1 MAMKQFNFQSLL
13 SMIVV
18 ATLIAGCTSM
28 SMKPDS
34 RQHIV
39 KEGSE
44 QPLTLQKSSTG
55 QLKAQLLGIP
65 GDSEIIGTKLFT
77 KKNYDGVKNDGE
89 TAFTLTDLHITFYH
103 LRARTGGLS
112 TIAVADFILA
122 NRTQNDKG
130 EHHHFVNIHARGQSG
145 NILGPNSLR
154 IELQRDT
161 CTPGNPVSSGSHQYQ
176 LDIFD
181 QVDGATINW
190 DGSWTYE
197 GKC

>member
-1 MAMKQFNFQSLL
+1 MKQFNLPSAL

-18 ATLIAGCTSM
+18 ATVIAGCTSM
-28 SMKPDS
+28 STKSDNHQYIM
-34 RQHIV
+34 

-44 QPLTLQKSSTG
+44 QPLTLQKSSTDH
-55 QLKAQLLGIP
+55 LKAQILGIP
-65 GDSEIIGTKLFT
+65 GDSEIIGTKLATIPIF
-77 KKNYDGVKNDGE
+77 DGVKRDGE
-89 TAFTLTDLHITFYH
+89 TAFTLTNLHITFYH

-112 TIAVADFILA
+112 TIAIADFTLA

-130 EHHHFVNIHARGQSG
+130 VHHHYVNIYARGQSG

-161 CTPGNPVSSGSHQYQ
+161 CTPGNPVSSGLHQYQ

-181 QVDGATINW
+181 QIERAGINW

>member
-1 MAMKQFNFQSLL
+1 MKQFNLPSVL
-13 SMIVV
+13 SMIVA
-18 ATLIAGCTSM
+18 ATVIAGCTSL
-28 SMKPDS
+28 STKSDNH
-34 RQHIV
+34 QHIV

-44 QPLTLQKSSTG
+44 QPLTLEKSSTDH
-55 QLKAQLLGIP
+55 LKAQLLGIP

-77 KKNYDGVKNDGE
+77 KKTYDGVKNDGE
-89 TAFTLTDLHITFYH
+89 TAFNLTDLHLTFYH

-112 TIAVADFILA
+112 TIVVADFILA

-181 QVDGATINW
+181 QVETATINW
-190 DGSWTYE
+190 NGSWTYE